1 MKQKIVFR
9 QVVFLLK
16 QKEALV
22 TSFLL
27 LLLVLGNYLRNVL
40 DFRGMDVSQMYH
52 PMKLLTLSYNRIY
65 YNADVTLILTM
76 LYPFFVVL
84 PAGFSYMK
92 EQQTKEEIYVMTR
105 LGKKRYWT
113 CKLCA
118 AFLTTAIVFSTP
130 FLLEIVINYL
140 SFPIKAQGDFSHLS
154 IYSKEYE
161 KMVNAYAGSTFYRIS
176 PVLYAVFETLL
187 FGVYSGILSMVTLA
201 VSFVASV
208 KYRVLLLLP
217 TVVLLN
223 MSSYFNVI
231 FNQKIAM
238 RWTSYMLL
246 FNDEQKSLLYWNG
259 YVLCLLVIIAALSLY
274 GMKKE
279 RY

>member
-1 MKQKIVFR
+1 MKRKIVFR
-9 QVVFLLK
+9 QVAFLLK
-16 QKEALV
+16 QKEALL

-52 PMKLLTLSYNRIY
+52 PMKLLTLSYNRTY
-65 YNADVTLILTM
+65 YNADVTLLLTM
-76 LYPFFVVL
+76 LYPFLVAL
-84 PAGFSYMK
+84 PAGVSYAK
-92 EQQTKEEIYVMTR
+92 EQQTKEEIYVMAR
-105 LGKKRYWT
+105 LGKKRYWA

-118 AFLTTAIVFSTP
+118 AFLTTFLVFSAP
-130 FLLEIVINYL
+130 FLLEIIINYL
-140 SFPIKAQGDFSHLS
+140 TFPVKAQGDFSHLS

-161 KMVNAYAGSTFYRIS
+161 RMVSAYAGSGLYRIS
-176 PVLYAVFETLL
+176 PALYAVFETLL
-187 FGVYSGILSMVTLA
+187 FGVYSGIFSMVTLA
-201 VSFVASV
+201 VSFIASV

-223 MSSYFNVI
+223 MGAWFHV
-231 FNQKIAM
+231 FNQRFAM
-238 RWTSYMLL
+238 SWTAYMLL
-246 FNDEQKSLLYWNG
+246 FHDESKSLLYWNG
-259 YVLCLLVIIAALSLY
+259 CMLCLLVMIAALSLW